1 MLSSKLWPA
10 HPKPLP
16 DELLSSWIVRI
27 ARANGVK
34 LQTMTHQLFGD
45 ALTPWNRDIDRLAPK
60 WLLKAVSEHT
70 GTPYWDAYRTT
81 LTCYRDRL
89 YPRRLSSGQLRWILP
104 LKLHSTNRQGY
115 GLQYCPECLAED
127 VEPYFR
133 RKWRVGFFTFCPNHK
148 ALAHDACPGCDS
160 PVAFHRRDFGHG
172 INEAGEM
179 CLCNV
184 CRFDLRRAPHIP
196 ASVHDPEVFALHKE
210 MLLAL
215 DMAVSETGRFDIGFH
230 AVLHQLCKIMVS
242 KPNHDRLR
250 MYVAE
255 RLGIVTLDVA
265 HGPFP
270 FEQRRVA
277 ERHHVLSL
285 ALWLM
290 QKPELRLTEAWEAKV
305 VRYNT
310 LSKDFKERPAWFR
323 GLAARFSDWR
333 KVNEF
338 AANST
343 KFIQKRPNWRP
354 E

>member
-1 MLSSKLWPA
+1 MLSGKLWPA

-60 WLLKAVSEHT
+60 WLLKAVSGHT

-89 YPRRLSSGQLRWILP
+89 YPKRLSSGQLRWILP

-148 ALAHDACPGCDS
+148 ALIHDACPSCDS

-172 INEAGEM
+172 IDEAGEM
-179 CLCNV
+179 YLCHA
-184 CRFDLRRAPHIP
+184 CRFDLRRAPHMP
-196 ASVHDPEVFALHKE
+196 APVHDPEVFALHEE

-215 DMAVSETGRFDIGFH
+215 DKAVSETGRFDIGFC
-230 AVLHQLCKIMVS
+230 V
-242 KPNHDRLR
+242 
-250 MYVAE
+250 
-255 RLGIVTLDVA
+255 
-265 HGPFP
+265 
-270 FEQRRVA
+270 
-277 ERHHVLSL
+277 
-285 ALWLM
+285 
-290 QKPELRLTEAWEAKV
+290 
-305 VRYNT
+305 
-310 LSKDFKERPAWFR
+310 FR
-323 GLAARFSDWR
+323 
-333 KVNEF
+333 
-338 AANST
+338 
-343 KFIQKRPNWRP
+343 
-354 E
+354 